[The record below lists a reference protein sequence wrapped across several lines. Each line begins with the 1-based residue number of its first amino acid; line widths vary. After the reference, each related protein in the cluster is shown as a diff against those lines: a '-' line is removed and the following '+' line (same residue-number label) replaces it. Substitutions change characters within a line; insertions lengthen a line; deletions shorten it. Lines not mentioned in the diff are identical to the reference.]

1 MDGSTVILVSP
12 AEPPVLKAIGVSSPI
27 PERFGADFYWATE
40 GGVSVGVQ
48 RKEVK
53 DLVNSLHNGLLAKE
67 IAKMNALD
75 LRVLL
80 IEGNF
85 RWNVNGTS
93 SAVNGWSKAQ
103 LRGLIFSMQSQG
115 FWTLMTESRE
125 DTIESVSQLQRYLDK
140 DNHTLIR
147 NRPKATNSWGKAT
160 NRDWAVHLLQSF
172 DGVAVATA
180 ESIYDHFEGVPL
192 VWTVTREEMREVKGV
207 GPKRAETLMDA
218 IPSITDLDV

>member
-1 MDGSTVILVSP
+1 MILVSP
-12 AEPPVLKAIGVSSPI
+12 AEPPVLKAIGTSSPI
-27 PERFGADFYWATE
+27 PERFGADFFWQTAE
-40 GGVSVGVQ
+40 GQSVGVQ

-53 DLVNSLHNGLLAKE
+53 DLVNSLHNGLLGKE

-75 LRVLL
+75 LRILL

-93 SAVNGWSKAQ
+93 SAVNGWSKVQ
-103 LRGLIFSMQSQG
+103 LRGLSYSMQSQG
-115 FWTLMTESRE
+115 FWVLYTESRE
-125 DTIESVSQLQRYLDK
+125 ETIECVSQLQKYLDK
-140 DNHTLIR
+140 ANHSLIR
-147 NRPKATNSWGKAT
+147 NRPKATSSWGKAT

-172 DGVAVATA
+172 DGVAHTTA

-192 VWTVTREEMREVKGV
+192 VWTVTKEEMMQVKGV
-207 GPKRAETLMDA
+207 GAKRAETLMEA